1 MDERNKPEV
10 PLWEKTT
17 LTIVEAAAYSG
28 IGQTKLR
35 KMANREDCPFVLWV
49 GHKCLIKRKQLEEY
63 LDRMYSI

>member
-35 KMANREDCPFVLWV
+35 KMANRED
-49 GHKCLIKRKQLEEY
+49 
-63 LDRMYSI
+63 